1 MLLKGL
7 SMNILRG
14 KPVSLGR
21 HFFVLLIGG
30 LILLCHS
37 GIQAVQ
43 SRPVSSRYAYYLFL
57 DGNGTGC
64 EACYVPLLIT
74 QNPLEQVAVG
84 GPLEGFLI
92 ITYERDSIWQS
103 KGTVPLPAKDIEVGT
118 RIVRL
123 NGKRYRYQEIGAK
136 EVLKLLENPMGS
148 IPISRPAAPGMTL
161 EKSTR
166 DELIRAFKEQ

>member
-1 MLLKGL
+1 
-7 SMNILRG
+7 MNILR
-14 KPVSLGR
+14 R
-21 HFFVLLIGG
+21 HAFSQRKLFV
-30 LILLCHS
+30 ILVVIALAVLHHS
-37 GIQAVQ
+37 GAQSVQA
-43 SRPVSSRYAYYLFL
+43 SSVPYKYAYYLFL
-57 DGNGTGC
+57 DGDRTGC

-74 QNPLEQVAVG
+74 QNTLEQVAVG
-84 GPLEGFLI
+84 GPLEGILI

-103 KGTVPLPAKDIEVGT
+103 KGTVSLPAKDIEVGT
-118 RIVRL
+118 RTLRL

-148 IPISRPAAPGMTL
+148 IPISRPAGPGMTL